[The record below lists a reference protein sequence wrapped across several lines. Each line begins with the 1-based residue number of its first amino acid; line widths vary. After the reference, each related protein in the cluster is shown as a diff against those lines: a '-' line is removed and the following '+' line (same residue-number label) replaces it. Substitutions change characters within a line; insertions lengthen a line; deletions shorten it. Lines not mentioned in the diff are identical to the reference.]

1 MHEVAF
7 GKMLRELRHK
17 RGLTVETLARQ
28 IGSHRGYISMI
39 ENHKVAPP
47 SMKKITKLAKVLNV
61 DAKGLALM
69 AYAEKAPKMVREL
82 VHRALG
88 PWLSC
93 CGSVGLMVSPP
104 QPL

>member
-1 MHEVAF
+1 MHEGAF
-7 GKMLRELRHK
+7 GKALRSLRHE

-39 ENHKVAPP
+39 ENNKVAPP
-47 SMKKITKLAKVLNV
+47 SMKKITKLAKVLGV
-61 DAKGLALM
+61 DAMGLALM
-69 AYAEKAPKMVREL
+69 AYAEKAPEMVREL

-88 PWLSC
+88 PWLPC
-93 CGSVGLMVSPP
+93 CGSVGLVVSPP